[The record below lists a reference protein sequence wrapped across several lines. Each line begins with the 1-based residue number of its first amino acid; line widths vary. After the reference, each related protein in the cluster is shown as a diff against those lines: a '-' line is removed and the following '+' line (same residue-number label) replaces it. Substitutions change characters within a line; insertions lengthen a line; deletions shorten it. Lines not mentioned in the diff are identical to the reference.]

1 MRARWRLLWLL
12 LLTIFGVLPPASAQL
27 VERFRHDRTG
37 AGEAALQLA
46 RQALD
51 SYCLQ
56 RERLAVP
63 DHLPPLL
70 YEHDGV
76 FVSAQV
82 HGAPR
87 CCMGVLRPRG
97 PSLAADIISAAVA
110 AAAHDRRFPP
120 LQPGELSDLQVIV
133 SILDPPAAIT
143 DPFALDPLTDGLA
156 VRSSRRTGVV
166 LPGET
171 GAMGRFVSWAL
182 IRAAAREGE
191 RVEYFRLKAIRF
203 MEPSRQQANLGR

>member
-1 MRARWRLLWLL
+1 MSARSCRFLVVCATMVAALR
-12 LLTIFGVLPPASAQL
+12 PASAQL

-37 AGEAALQLA
+37 AGQAALQLA

-51 SYCLQ
+51 TYCLG
-56 RERLAVP
+56 RERLTVP

-70 YEHDGV
+70 YEHAGV

-82 HGAPR
+82 NGAPR

-97 PSLAADIISAAVA
+97 PSLAADLINAAVL
-110 AAAHDRRFPP
+110 AAAHDERFPP
-120 LQPGELSDLQVIV
+120 LRPEELSGLRLIV
-133 SILDPPAAIT
+133 SMLDPPEAVT

-156 VRSSRRTGVV
+156 VRSSRRVGVV

-171 GAMGRFVSWAL
+171 GVLERFVSWAH

-191 RVEYFRLKAIRF
+191 RPDYFRLKAIRF
-203 MEPSRQQANLGR
+203 LEPANRQA